1 MSKVVVGEST
11 KKPSRPFFV
20 HAGLLTSRSTF
31 FATALKNY
39 GKADHGEPEGDTEQI
54 VEDRSIQW
62 REGKE
67 GFVKLPVDEPGV
79 FANYVQLLY
88 TGVLLVFEDPG
99 ILDTDVST
107 VTDGEKKKA
116 ATVVH
121 TRLTKLYIFCNK
133 IGMLQQNRRC

>member
-1 MSKVVVGEST
+1 M
-11 KKPSRPFFV
+11 
-20 HAGLLTSRSTF
+20 AG
-31 FATALKNY
+31 
-39 GKADHGEPEGDTEQI
+39 GKRG
-54 VEDRSIQW
+54 V
-62 REGKE
+62 
-67 GFVKLPVDEPGV
+67 VKLPVDDPGV